1 MKTYLKS
8 ILPQLKN
15 YSLTLDKTSILIDK
29 PWALIDEEYEL
40 QKLIFKKNKELILSK
55 NGQVS
60 IGKWD
65 YFPQAKSLLIDRNT
79 DMILCN
85 EQFIDEGIMI
95 LKLDGTEN
103 RFFVLANENI
113 VPDLDASRYLKEL
126 RYQKLNIT
134 TRALSSGKV
143 IEIQRVPGDFVIE
156 ISNNVFFDGEKV
168 PDGKYYLSSNEST
181 LLVINSRIANIYKIR
196 IYKTKDGTYLIVEQS
211 HSNSR
216 RLGDAVFIN
225 NQPAPDGKYKLGL
238 FSSIKVKDGKIV

>member
-1 MKTYLKS
+1 MKSYLKS

-79 DMILCN
+79 DIILCN

-95 LKLDGTEN
+95 LKLDGTDN
-103 RFFVLANENI
+103 KFFILANENL
-113 VPDLDASRYLKEL
+113 VPDLDAFRYLKEL
-126 RYQKLNIT
+126 RYKKLNLT
-134 TRALSSGKV
+134 TRKTNDGRI
-143 IEIQRVPGDFVIE
+143 IEIQRWQNYETVEIE
-156 ISNNVFFDGEKV
+156 NAVFFEGEEAQ
-168 PDGKYYLSSNEST
+168 DGKYTLSSEDRI
-181 LLVINSRIANIYKIR
+181 LLVKNGKIKNIQNIME
-196 IYKTKDGTYLIVEQS
+196 YKTKDGVVLTVEQS
-211 HSNSR
+211 FNTR
-216 RLGDAVFIN
+216 MFGDDVYIN
-225 NQPAPDGKYKLGL
+225 GASAPDGKYKLGFL
-238 FSSIKVKDGKIV
+238 SSIKVKDGKIV